1 MAVATA
7 GRIGAAPALAGSR
20 RAEPPIGLVTL
31 TVMLGLS
38 MAIIDTTIVNVALA
52 NMAGNLGATI
62 DEIAWVAT
70 GYILANVIIMPL
82 NGWLTALLGRRT
94 FYAASLAIFTI
105 ASLLCGLAHN
115 VAELVTFRIIQGIG
129 GGALQP
135 TAQAIL
141 FESYPPEKRGQ
152 AMAIF
157 GLGAMVGPA
166 IGPTLGGWIVD
177 NFNWPLIFYINIPI
191 GILAFFMTLA
201 FIRDPDYIKKP
212 ERGADW
218 VGLAAMGIGIAS
230 LQYVLE
236 RGQREDWFDSA
247 TITLLSVL
255 SAATLTFFIV
265 REIRD
270 KHPFVDLRV
279 FRSRSFTG
287 GNIIGIISG
296 FGLYGLNL
304 MLPLFY
310 ENVLHFNATQTGFAL
325 LPGAAATAL
334 SMPLA
339 TIIPRKIGARATIV
353 IGLVI
358 FAWGSW
364 WMGSLNQYVGYWD
377 VFWPRAVQG
386 FALGFVFVPLSTS
399 TLSEIDR
406 GDLAGASGIYT
417 LIRQLGGG
425 IGIAVLQLILLRRQ
439 DTAQSILSSS
449 ITYANPA
456 VAQMLANA
464 TNHAQAIAQLNAM
477 VESNATVLAYNYIF
491 RLSAIIFLLSVPTVF
506 LLRPGKPNT
515 ASVPVGE

>member
-1 MAVATA
+1 MALLTA
-7 GRIGAAPALAGSR
+7 GRGGAAALPQSR
-20 RAEPPIGLVTL
+20 RADPPIGMVTL

-52 NMAGNLGATI
+52 NMAGNLGATV
-62 DEIAWVAT
+62 DQIAWVAT
-70 GYILANVIIMPL
+70 GYILANVVVMPL
-82 NGWLTALLGRRT
+82 NGWLTALLGRRA
-94 FYAASLAIFTI
+94 FYATSLAIFTV
-105 ASLLCGLAHN
+105 ASLLCGTAHS
-115 VAELVTFRIIQGIG
+115 VAELVFFRILQGIG

-141 FESYPPEKRGQ
+141 FESYPKERRGQ

-177 NFNWPLIFYINIPI
+177 NFNWPLIFFINVPI

-218 VGLAAMGIGIAS
+218 VGLAAMAVGIAS

-247 TITLLSVL
+247 TIVILTIVSVTTLV
-255 SAATLTFFIV
+255 FFVV

-270 KHPFVDLRV
+270 PYPFVDLRV

-325 LPGAAATAL
+325 LPGAAATAV

-339 TIIPRKIGARATIV
+339 TILPRRIGARATIAL
-353 IGLVI
+353 GLLI
-358 FAWGSW
+358 FAWGAW

-406 GDLAGASGIYT
+406 GELAGASGIYT

-425 IGIAVLQLILLRRQ
+425 IGIAILQLVLLRRQ
-439 DTAQSILSSS
+439 DTAQSILSGS
-449 ITYANPA
+449 ISLANPA
-456 VAQMLANA
+456 VASFLAGA
-464 TNHAQAIAQLNAM
+464 ANHTQALLQLGSM
-477 VESNATVLAYNYIF
+477 VDQNATVLAYNYIF
-491 RLSAIIFLLSVPTVF
+491 RLSAIIFLLSIPTVL
-506 LLRPGKPNT
+506 LLRPSKPNAEALPT
-515 ASVPVGE
+515 AE